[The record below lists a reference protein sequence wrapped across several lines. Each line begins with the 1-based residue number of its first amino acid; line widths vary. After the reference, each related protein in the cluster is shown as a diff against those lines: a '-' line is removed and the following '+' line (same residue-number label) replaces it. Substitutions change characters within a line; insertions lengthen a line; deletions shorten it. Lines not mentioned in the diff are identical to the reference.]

1 MALAFVRRRLSF
13 FVPHILFIRF
23 LGAVIRRLIF
33 KPAKELVRYVDSCA
47 VADEHK
53 SDGDTFWHGLVSF
66 LGLSFESSR
75 VETLHIAF

>member
-23 LGAVIRRLIF
+23 LGAVIRRLIL
-33 KPAKELVRYVDSCA
+33 KPSEEFVRYVNADS
-47 VADEHK
+47 VTDEHK

-66 LGLSFESSR
+66 LWLG
-75 VETLHIAF
+75 IGY